1 MRVPYATVSAFVPI
15 GVTVHLDAQGEF
27 GVRVKHGRLVMT
39 VETESDRRSANG
51 LRDVQWTDL

>member
-27 GVRVKHGRLVMT
+27 GVRMKHGRLVVM
-39 VETESDRRSANG
+39 VETESERWSANG
-51 LRDVQWTDL
+51 SRDV